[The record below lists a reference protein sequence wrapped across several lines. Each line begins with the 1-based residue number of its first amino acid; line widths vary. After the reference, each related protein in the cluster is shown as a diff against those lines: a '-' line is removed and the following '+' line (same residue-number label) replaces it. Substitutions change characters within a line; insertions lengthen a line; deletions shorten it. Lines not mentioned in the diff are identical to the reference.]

1 MSHFTLIIANSVQM
15 KKTRVNLYLNT
26 QDYLQMKH
34 LAENQGENVSLF
46 IRQAIRDFLI
56 KHKVRSKDI
65 ISYKVNSAKEDADS
79 LKLDKLSYGALDED
93 QIRH

>member
-1 MSHFTLIIANSVQM
+1 M

-26 QDYLQMKH
+26 EDYLQMKH

-56 KHKVRSKDI
+56 KHKVRSKDVM
-65 ISYKVNSAKEDADS
+65 SYQVNSSTQDTS
-79 LKLDKLSYGALDED
+79 TLKNDKSSYDALDED
-93 QIRH
+93 QIRY

>member
-1 MSHFTLIIANSVQM
+1 M

-26 QDYLQMKH
+26 EDYLQMKH

-56 KHKVRSKDI
+56 KHKVRSKDV
-65 ISYKVNSAKEDADS
+65 ISYKVNSLTQDTS
-79 LKLDKLSYGALDED
+79 TLKVDKRSYDALDED
-93 QIRH
+93 QIRY

>member
-1 MSHFTLIIANSVQM
+1 M

-34 LAENQGENVSLF
+34 LAEDQGENVSFF
-46 IRQAIRDFLI
+46 IRQAIRDFLV
-56 KHKVRSKDI
+56 KHKVRSKDA
-65 ISYKVNSAKEDADS
+65 ISYQVQTPKIEKKAFISADTS
-79 LKLDKLSYGALDED
+79 FSALDED

>member
-1 MSHFTLIIANSVQM
+1 M

-26 QDYLQMKH
+26 EDYLQMKH

-56 KHKVRSKDI
+56 KHKMRSKDV
-65 ISYKVNSAKEDADS
+65 ISYPVNSFTQDTSTSKV
-79 LKLDKLSYGALDED
+79 DKGSFDALDED
-93 QIRH
+93 QIRY

>member
-1 MSHFTLIIANSVQM
+1 M

-26 QDYLQMKH
+26 EDYLQMKH

-56 KHKVRSKDI
+56 KHKVRSKDVM
-65 ISYKVNSAKEDADS
+65 SYQVNSSTQDANT
-79 LKLDKLSYGALDED
+79 LKVDKSSYDALDED
-93 QIRH
+93 QIRY

>member
-1 MSHFTLIIANSVQM
+1 M

-26 QDYLQMKH
+26 EDYLQMKH

-56 KHKVRSKDI
+56 KHKMRSKDV
-65 ISYKVNSAKEDADS
+65 ISYQVNSFAQDTSTSKVNKGSFD
-79 LKLDKLSYGALDED
+79 ALDED
-93 QIRH
+93 QIRY